1 MQVAQR
7 QMMEHHPERKRLGIS
22 FLASI
27 LIHLSFLLLLAL
39 LSKETIR
46 PDMAEPEKIMVELF
60 EQPVDDAGKAP
71 EDMERVANKS
81 KVVEKEMAPKALPQP
96 ILPPVNVN
104 DTGEETILSA
114 PDEIRPDK
122 KIEDKPKP
130 EPEPKADPETKTVKS
145 VSPLGIQSEVKIE
158 EVEEV
163 KPLPPLSELIPS
175 YDNLAR
181 QLPDSQPQRYVE
193 EGDEVSL
200 NTTELKYLSYFSK
213 LKDRIQMVWK
223 YPEAAK
229 VTGLQGSLVLKFVLN
244 SDGSLRD
251 LKIIKTSGADILDD
265 AAIKAIRRAAPFYAI
280 PENLGDVLT
289 IVANFEYEL
298 DYYYVK

>member
-7 QMMEHHPERKRLGIS
+7 QTMEYHPERKRLGIS

-27 LIHLSFLLLLAL
+27 LIHLSFFLLLAL
-39 LSKETIR
+39 FSRETIR
-46 PDMAEPEKIMVELF
+46 PVMPEAKKIMVELF
-60 EQPVDDAGKAP
+60 EQPLDETGEAP
-71 EDMERVANKS
+71 EELERVAEKS
-81 KVVEKEMAPKALPQP
+81 KVVEKELAPKALPQP
-96 ILPPVNVN
+96 ILPTTTAK
-104 DTGEETILSA
+104 DKGEATILPA
-114 PDEIRPDK
+114 PDEVRPDEK
-122 KIEDKPKP
+122 TKDEAKP
-130 EPEPKADPETKTVKS
+130 EPELDTGAKTIETTPSLDALAEAKVD
-145 VSPLGIQSEVKIE
+145 
-158 EVEEV
+158 EVEEER
-163 KPLPPLSELIPS
+163 PLPAVSELIPS

-181 QLPDSQPQRYVE
+181 QVPDSQPQRDVE

-213 LKDRIQMVWK
+213 LKDRIQMVWR

-229 VTGLQGSLVLKFVLN
+229 VTGLQGRLVLKFVLN
-244 SDGSLRD
+244 RDGSLRD
-251 LKIIKTSGADILDD
+251 LKVVKSSGVEILDD

-280 PENLGDVLT
+280 PKNLGDVLS